1 MYYNCVINLKMEKKL
16 VKEVEKHF
24 INLNYLN
31 KSFKKIKNFILK
43 YQKIDNVCVIEL
55 RKFIICYKIYKF

>member
-31 KSFKKIKNFILK
+31 KNLKKIKNFILK
-43 YQKIDNVCVIEL
+43 YQN
-55 RKFIICYKIYKF
+55 

>member
-55 RKFIICYKIYKF
+55 RKFVICYKIYKF

>member
-31 KSFKKIKNFILK
+31 KSLKKIKNFILK

>member
-31 KSFKKIKNFILK
+31 KSLKKIKNFILK

-55 RKFIICYKIYKF
+55 RKFVICYKIYKF

>member
-31 KSFKKIKNFILK
+31 KNLKKIKNFILK

-55 RKFIICYKIYKF
+55 RKFVICYKIYKF